1 MRILIDSTQIPLS
14 RTGAGLYAEHL
25 LQEMPAALGPED
37 RLFVLVQSDD
47 RTFRDLADAHEN
59 LTPIVLPSS
68 VFRNRVALTFYEQA
82 ILPVIALRRRI
93 DVIHSLHYTFPLLC
107 PRPRVVTLHDMTHPL
122 FPEMHTF
129 GHRTVM
135 SAFDRLA
142 MRHAEAVLFVSES
155 TRRDAERLFGAGR
168 NLRAVTP
175 LAVDHAAFDGVPDA
189 AIADVRSRVG
199 IAEPYILFLG
209 TLEPRKNIPRLI
221 AAFDTIAERHP
232 NHRLV
237 VAGKPGW
244 HYAPALDAIDRSP
257 HKDRIHRVGFVD
269 PNDKP
274 ALIAGCDA
282 LVYPSLYEGFGL
294 PVLEGMAAGAPVIAG
309 NVSSIPEV
317 AGEAAV
323 LVDPYSVDEIAN
335 ALDSLLSDSSYR
347 ERLRRAGKEQAKKFS
362 WRTTAGLTYG
372 AYRALAERRSA

>member
-25 LQEMPAALGPED
+25 LQEMPAVFRPED

-47 RTFRDLADAHEN
+47 RAFRELADTHEN
-59 LTPIVLPSS
+59 LTPLVLPSS
-68 VFRNRVALTFYEQA
+68 VFRNRIALTFYEQA
-82 ILPVIALRRRI
+82 ILPFIALRRRI

-107 PRPRVVTLHDMTHPL
+107 ACPRVVTLHDMTHPL

-168 NLRAVTP
+168 NLREVTP
-175 LAVDHAAFDGVPDA
+175 LGVDHATFEGISRGT
-189 AIADVRSRVG
+189 IAETLSRLG

-221 AAFDTIAERHP
+221 AAFDSIAERHP

-244 HYAPALDAIDRSP
+244 HYAPALEAIDRSP
-257 HKDRIHRVGFVD
+257 HKDRIHRIGFVD
-269 PNDKP
+269 PKDKP
-274 ALIAGCDA
+274 ALIAGCEA

-317 AGEAAV
+317 AGEAAA
-323 LVDPYSVDEIAN
+323 LADPYSVSELAK
-335 ALDSLLSDSSYR
+335 ALDSVLSDSAYR
-347 ERLRRAGKEQAKKFS
+347 EHLRRAGKEQAKKFS
-362 WRTTAGLTYG
+362 WKATAQLTYE
-372 AYRALAERRSA
+372 AYRALADRRKA